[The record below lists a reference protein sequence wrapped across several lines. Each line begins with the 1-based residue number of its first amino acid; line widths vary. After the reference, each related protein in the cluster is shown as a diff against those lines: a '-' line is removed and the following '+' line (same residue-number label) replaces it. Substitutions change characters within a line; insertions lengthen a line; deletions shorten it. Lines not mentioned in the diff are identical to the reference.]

1 MGPKRLSS
9 PGTLSTAKVPVIGSE
24 MVGREDSST
33 PSLDSKIF
41 IPSDG
46 RECNKVF
53 AKKKTARKT
62 TS

>member
-1 MGPKRLSS
+1 MGPKRLSN
-9 PGTLSTAKVPVIGSE
+9 PGTLSTGKVPVIGFE

-33 PSLDSKIF
+33 LSLVSKIF
-41 IPSDG
+41 IPIDK